1 MKNKLWKILI
11 ILGILLILSAGTLCI
26 YNSREDK
33 QALKASQNVMNQIH
47 EIIPEIKQAETPTK
61 PESGGA
67 NEDLFAPFEE
77 EKEPE
82 IPTIQIDDSIY
93 CGFITLPSLGI
104 ELPVTIGWSYPSLK
118 KTPGRYKGSVYGNDL
133 IIAAH
138 NYGSHFGRINELVQD
153 DEIWF
158 TDAEGYRHYYT
169 VQYTEVINGWDT
181 ERMLAGNGSD
191 WELTIYTCDYS
202 GQNRIAVRAAKT
214 QKD

>member
-11 ILGILLILSAGTLCI
+11 ILGILLILSAGALCI
-26 YNSREDK
+26 HNSREDK
-33 QALKASQNVMNQIH
+33 QALKASQNVMNRIH

-67 NEDLFAPFEE
+67 DEDLFAPFEE

-82 IPTIQIDDSIY
+82 IPTINIDDSVY

-118 KTPGRYKGSVYGNDL
+118 KTPGRYKGSVYNDDL

-158 TDAEGYRHYYT
+158 TDAKGYRHYYT
-169 VQYTEVINGWDT
+169 VQYTEVIGGWDT
-181 ERMLAGNGSD
+181 DRMLAGNGSD

-202 GQNRIAVRAAKT
+202 GQTRIAVRAAKT